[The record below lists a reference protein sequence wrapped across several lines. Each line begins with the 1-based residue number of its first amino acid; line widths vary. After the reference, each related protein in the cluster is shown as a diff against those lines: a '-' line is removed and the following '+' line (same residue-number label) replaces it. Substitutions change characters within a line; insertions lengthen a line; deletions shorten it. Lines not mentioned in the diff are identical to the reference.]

1 MRSPI
6 EPNTLSLCMIVR
18 DEATRLSDC
27 LESVREVVD
36 EIVVVDTGSTDGTIA
51 VAERLGA
58 RVIRHAWTDD
68 FAAARNVSLVH
79 ARGDWTLVLDAD
91 ERLRPECRSLVRR
104 LMRERADV
112 SAFLVQQRTPTP
124 ASAQSGM
131 TRVAWL
137 PRLFRRDPHVRY
149 MGAVHECILPSIP
162 FEAAVAHSDVIVD
175 HHGFLG
181 GPEVVRS
188 KATRNLRILAGIL
201 ERNPADGLAWIQ
213 RAECHASLGELDA
226 SIACYRRG
234 LSRLEEGRPRA
245 GKTGVAAELGT
256 GYQQLG
262 AALFERGAFLE
273 ALAAL
278 DRAVAL
284 WPTLASG
291 YALRG
296 RTLARLG
303 RWDDAIVAYGNA
315 VALAERAQPPD
326 QPVFLEPWVAWRL
339 KGMAE
344 ATVGRDNDA
353 RASLVRAL
361 ELNADLD
368 DAQRVVTLLSAIP
381 TTTVAASLTAVAP
394 TGARSVDRAKVEQVA
409 TAIGRER
416 LRVPVS
422 VIVHTRNEERN
433 IAACLES
440 VAGWAG
446 ELLVMD
452 MESSDRTVEIARR
465 YGAIILT
472 HPLIRDFDGAR
483 NVSAQRATNEWIL
496 YLDADE
502 RMTPELASRIDAFL
516 RRAPAEAAGVQ
527 LPYRNHFL
535 GRWIRH
541 AGGWYPGYKAPMLL
555 RRGRFN
561 WKPYVHQG
569 PVVDGAIVKFP
580 ADDPAYAIVHDTY
593 PDLASYFEKLNR
605 YTAGEAVKLGERQA
619 PCTWQDTAESFGRMF
634 RWYYDE
640 TEGRK
645 DDAYGFILSL
655 CSGVYE
661 MVARLKYAEQRLREG
676 WQGGELRPPSAEAFL
691 RHAATRAAGGRL
703 VESAALRPAQAEE
716 GRTTI
721 GAVGVTAPP
730 DQPPAGRRPDRAQ
743 PQVVWNAPIFDPS
756 GYADEAR
763 QFVLGLHTLG
773 VPVCVV
779 PITWNTAT
787 AELPPKDTAALQG
800 LTEVSLDRTRGP
812 VVGVSHIFPPNFQ
825 RMPEASYHV
834 GRTMFETDRIPP
846 DWVAACNRMDEVWV
860 PSDFNID
867 TFATAGVVREKLVK
881 IPGGID
887 PRPFRL
893 DVPPIALEGG
903 RGFNFLSVFDWT
915 LRKGWD
921 VLLRAFVE
929 EFSRDEDVAL
939 ILKVW
944 SSSGWPL
951 ARLREQATAVLRASG
966 LVDSLPPNVLF
977 LESNLPAGQLPGLYR
992 AANAYVSPTRGEGWG
1007 RPFME
1012 AMLMALPVIA
1022 TRWSGHLEF
1031 MDDDT
1036 AFLIDCAVV
1045 PVEESACREVPYFR
1059 GHRWAQPSISHLR
1072 GLMRQV
1078 VTDPELGQAKGL
1090 EARGRI
1096 LGDFTRHHVA
1106 GRVAERLEEIA
1117 ARVVTPVVSVAR
1129 HAGRE
1134 NGTGKDS
1141 GPLAITWEGSQF
1153 VHHSLALVNRELCL
1167 RLIAAGHEVSIL
1179 PFEPDEFDPHT
1190 DARLASLADR
1200 VGARLSRPAEIHLRH
1215 QWPPN
1220 FEPPADGRW
1229 VMIQPWEY
1237 GGIPQTWV
1245 EPMSTM
1251 VDEIWVPSTF
1261 VRECYLR
1268 SGVPADR
1275 VAVVPNGVDC
1285 ERFHPHVQPLALSD
1299 LGGASHPNVGSSTYK
1314 FLFVGGTIVRKGIDL
1329 LLRAYLQAFTAAQD
1343 VCLVIKDMGTQTFYR
1358 GQTFG
1363 EMIRRIQGT
1372 AGAPRILYLTDD
1384 LPPAQLPALYTAC
1397 DCLVHAYR
1405 GEGFG
1410 LPIAEAMACA
1420 LPVLV
1425 TNYGA
1430 ALDFCDHETAYLIPA
1445 VERRE
1450 TEWRIGQTALA
1461 AAPYYGEA
1469 DVDAL
1474 ASLMRQVASHRE
1486 EARARGH
1493 RGSIR
1498 IRSHFTWDA
1507 AAAKANRR
1515 LQALRLQPVRRTM
1528 PSRR

>member
-18 DEATRLSDC
+18 DEAARLTDC

-68 FAAARNVSLVH
+68 FAAARNVSLAQ

-91 ERLRPECRSLVRR
+91 ERLRPECRPLVRR

-112 SAFLVQQRTPTP
+112 SVFLLQQRTPTS

-137 PRLFRRDPHVRY
+137 PRLFRRDPQVRY
-149 MGAVHECILPSIP
+149 TGAVHECILPSLGRD
-162 FEAAVAHSDVIVD
+162 AVVAHSDVVIE
-175 HHGFLG
+175 HNGFLG
-181 GPEVVRS
+181 GPEVVRA
-188 KATRNLRILAGIL
+188 KAIRNSRLLDEMLR
-201 ERNPADGLAWIQ
+201 RDSTDGVAWIQ
-213 RAECHASLGELDA
+213 RAECHACLGQLEECI
-226 SIACYRRG
+226 SCYRTG
-234 LSRLEEGRPRA
+234 LRFLGNGGRTA
-245 GKTGVAAELGT
+245 GNGGTTADAAT
-256 GYQQLG
+256 AYQQLG
-262 AALFERGAFLE
+262 AALLMRETPQE

-278 DRAVAL
+278 DQAVAL
-284 WPTLASG
+284 WPTLASAH
-291 YALRG
+291 ALRG
-296 RTLARLG
+296 QTLARLG
-303 RWDDAIVAYGNA
+303 EWDAAIAAYRRA
-315 VALAERAQPPD
+315 VELAEAPEPSD
-326 QPVFLEPWVAWRL
+326 QPVSLESWVAWQL

-344 ATVGRDNDA
+344 ATLGRDREAQVSLLRAVELKPDLSDA
-353 RASLVRAL
+353 RRVLSLLRAVPT
-361 ELNADLD
+361 A
-368 DAQRVVTLLSAIP
+368 VTAGRGLRTATATQQLVETAIP
-381 TTTVAASLTAVAP
+381 GQDGTTRPAAE
-394 TGARSVDRAKVEQVA
+394 AR
-409 TAIGRER
+409 I
-416 LRVPVS
+416 PVS

-446 ELLVMD
+446 ELIVMD

-502 RMTPELASRIDAFL
+502 RMTPELANRIDDFL
-516 RRAPAEAAGVQ
+516 RRAPVEVGGVQ

-555 RRGRFN
+555 RRGRFT
-561 WKPYVHQG
+561 WRPCAHQG
-569 PVVDGAIVKFP
+569 CTVDGSVVRLP
-580 ADDPAYAIVHDTY
+580 ADDPRYAIVHHTY
-593 PDLASYFEKLNR
+593 PDLAAYFEKLNR
-605 YTAGEAVKLGERQA
+605 YTESEAVKREDSASECSWQSIAAGLGRA
-619 PCTWQDTAESFGRMF
+619 IRD
-634 RWYYDE
+634 YYDA
-640 TEGRK
+640 TDGRQ
-645 DDAYGFILSL
+645 DGPRGAILSFCAMSYEL
-655 CSGVYE
+655 VSG
-661 MVARLKYAEQRLREG
+661 LKHAERKLRNG
-676 WQGGELRPPSAEAFL
+676 WGGDGLLPPSAEVFL
-691 RHAATRAAGGRL
+691 RHAAAAATTRQEQKERPEHAKAVEGEAVQPNAGC
-703 VESAALRPAQAEE
+703 
-716 GRTTI
+716 
-721 GAVGVTAPP
+721 APKG
-730 DQPPAGRRPDRAQ
+730 PPCV
-743 PQVVWNAPIFDPS
+743 QVVWNAPIFDPS

-773 VPVCVV
+773 VPVRIV
-779 PITWNTAT
+779 PISWNTAT
-787 AELPPKDTAALQG
+787 AELPAKDTAALQG
-800 LTEVSLDRTRGP
+800 LAEVSLDRTRGP
-812 VVGVSHIFPPNFQ
+812 VVGVSHIFPPHFQ
-825 RMPEASYHV
+825 RMPEANYHV

-867 TFATAGVVREKLVK
+867 TFATAGVIREKLVK

-966 LVDSLPPNVLF
+966 LADSLPPSVLF
-977 LESNLPAGQLPGLYR
+977 LESNLPAGRLPGLYR

-1045 PVEESACREVPYFR
+1045 PVEEPACREVPYFR

-1078 VTDPELGQAKGL
+1078 VTDPELGQTKGL
-1090 EARGRI
+1090 AARARI

-1106 GRVAERLEEIA
+1106 GRVAERLEEVA

-1129 HAGRE
+1129 HAGRG

-1190 DARLASLADR
+1190 DPRLASLADR
-1200 VGARLSRPAEIHLRH
+1200 VGTRLSRPAEIHLRH

-1261 VRECYLR
+1261 VRECYLQ

-1275 VAVVPNGVDC
+1275 VVVVPNGVDC

-1299 LGGASHPNVGSSTYK
+1299 LGDASHPNGGLSTYK

-1343 VCLVIKDMGTQTFYR
+1343 VCLVIKDMGTQTFYK

-1397 DCLVHAYR
+1397 DCLVHPYR

-1461 AAPYYGEA
+1461 AAPFYGEA

-1474 ASLMRQVASHRE
+1474 ASLMRRVAEHRD
-1486 EARARGH
+1486 EARALGL
-1493 RGSIR
+1493 RGSAR
-1498 IRSHFTWDA
+1498 ICSEFSWEA
-1507 AAAKANRR
+1507 AAEKAATRLFAVRRRPARR
-1515 LQALRLQPVRRTM
+1515 L
-1528 PSRR
+1528 